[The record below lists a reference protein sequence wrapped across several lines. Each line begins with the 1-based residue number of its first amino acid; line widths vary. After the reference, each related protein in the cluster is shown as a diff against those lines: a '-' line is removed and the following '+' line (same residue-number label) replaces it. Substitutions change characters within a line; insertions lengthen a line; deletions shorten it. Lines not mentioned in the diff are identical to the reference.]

1 MVSFPVRLSNVL
13 HQLRVCAAPCV
24 DLCDTTSMYR
34 DSAYV
39 GELRDYFKLEGVVM
53 TLVTS
58 MVVVSNRLVQGRIPR

>member
-1 MVSFPVRLSNVL
+1 
-13 HQLRVCAAPCV
+13 
-24 DLCDTTSMYR
+24 MYR

-58 MVVVSNRLVQGRIPR
+58 MVVVSNKLMQGRIPR